1 MHIRRAWV
9 RVATLT
15 PRSAPEVTDVSN
27 PLNPQEE
34 RLGNAFF
41 DGSAAEQR
49 ARIQLQAQERAARDL
64 IAEATGITDMGLLA
78 ELAGLGIRV
87 ETLSALT
94 LVPLIEVAW
103 ADGEMDAAER
113 ERILDG
119 ATSIGI
125 EAGSTSYR
133 LLEIWIEESQAPDLT
148 NLWHDFTR
156 ALCDQLTPAEA
167 EKLEQNVLGRA
178 RSVAAA
184 AGDARERSP
193 YVSDVEE
200 ACLAKLAEAFR
211 H

>member
-1 MHIRRAWV
+1 
-9 RVATLT
+9 
-15 PRSAPEVTDVSN
+15 VSN

-34 RLGNAFF
+34 HLGNAFF
-41 DGSAAEQR
+41 DGSAADQR
-49 ARIQLQAQERAARDL
+49 ARIQLQAEERSARDR
-64 IAEATGITDMGLLA
+64 IAEATGITDTGLLA

-103 ADGEMDAAER
+103 VDGEMDAAER
-113 ERILDG
+113 ERILAG
-119 ATSIGI
+119 AASVGI
-125 EAGSTSYR
+125 EPGSISYR
-133 LLEIWIEESQAPDLT
+133 LLEIWIDESPAPDLT

-156 ALCDQLTPAEA
+156 ALCAQLTPAEA
-167 EKLEQNVLGRA
+167 ERLEQNVVGRA

-193 YVSDVEE
+193 HVSPVEE

-211 H
+211 G

>member
-1 MHIRRAWV
+1 M
-9 RVATLT
+9 
-15 PRSAPEVTDVSN
+15 SN
-27 PLNPQEE
+27 PLNRQEE

-49 ARIQLQAQERAARDL
+49 SRIQLQAQERAARDL
-64 IAEATGITDMGLLA
+64 IAEATGITDAGLLA

-113 ERILDG
+113 GRILDG
-119 ATSIGI
+119 ATAVGI

-148 NLWHDFTR
+148 SLWHDFTR

-211 H
+211 C